1 FKKNGNRSATFG
13 TNLYV
18 QTKNGGFGVEIGG
31 FGGSYQGTATG
42 FQFAGYVDSWFNLA
56 VTYPMKKSIAEVE
69 NLPRKCTSDGHFCFD
84 IYEGVCL
91 FGFDSQTKSRSCPL
105 LKVIEFT
112 TNM

>member
-1 FKKNGNRSATFG
+1 MTEQ
-13 TNLYV
+13 Y
-18 QTKNGGFGVEIGG
+18 GFGVKAPG
-31 FGGSYQGTATG
+31 FGGQFLDTAIG

-56 VTYPMKKSIAEVE
+56 VTYPMKETIADVE

-91 FGFDSQTKSRSCPL
+91 FGFASQTKSRACPL

-112 TNM
+112 TTM